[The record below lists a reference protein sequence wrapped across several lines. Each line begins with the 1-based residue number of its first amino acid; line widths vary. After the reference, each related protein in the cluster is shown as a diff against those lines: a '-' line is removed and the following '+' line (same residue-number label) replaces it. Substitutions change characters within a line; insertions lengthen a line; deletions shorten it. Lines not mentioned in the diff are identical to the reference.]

1 MYRIYMYFDM
11 QKDLPRTD
19 RQKWKMLNLEGK
31 MTTPLDVAKNQDSN
45 ACVFIIPVAIISTSY
60 SQDSVIKM
68 KWIELTSIVSNQPLS
83 KEMFASNSIPTVS
96 FHSTCSIEW
105 SDMNDREINIKEY
118 STT

>member
-19 RQKWKMLNLEGK
+19 RQKWKMLNSEGK
-31 MTTPLDVAKNQDSN
+31 MTKPLDVTKNQDSS
-45 ACVFIIPVAIISTSY
+45 ACVFIIPVALVSTSY
-60 SQDSVIKM
+60 LQESVIKM
-68 KWIELTSIVSNQPLS
+68 KWIELITIVSNQPLS
-83 KEMFASNSIPTVS
+83 QEMFASYSVPTVS
-96 FHSTCSIEW
+96 FHSTCSIKW